1 MEKTV
6 LITGASGGIGL
17 ELAKIFA
24 REGYNLVITARSED
38 KLVALKTTLEET
50 RKIKVEIFPKDLSE
64 NGAARQ
70 LYDFTVQKGMTVDVL
85 VNNAGFGD
93 YGEFVKCN
101 PEKQNKM
108 MGLNIVALVELTRFF
123 SEEMVKRGSGKIMN
137 VASLA
142 SFVPGPLMSVYYA
155 TKAFVLSFTEA
166 IAVEFK
172 NSGVSVCALC
182 PGPTSTGFVENAD
195 LGRSG
200 LSKNLKS
207 MSAID
212 VAEYGYSCLMSGKVI
227 ALPGFMNKLGA
238 LLSQLMPRKLVR
250 EIVYRIQK

>member
-24 REGYNLVITARSED
+24 REGYNLVITARSGD
-38 KLVALKTTLEET
+38 KLADLKTQLEES
-50 RKIKVEIFPKDLSE
+50 RKVKVEIFPKDLSE

-70 LYDFTVQKGMTVDVL
+70 LYDFTVQKGMIVEVL

-93 YGEFVKCN
+93 YGEFSSCN
-101 PEKQNKM
+101 LEKQEEM
-108 MGLNIVALVELTRFF
+108 IRLNILALTCLTRFF
-123 SEEMVKRGSGKIMN
+123 AEDMVKRGSGKIMN
-137 VASLA
+137 VASVA

-166 IAVEFK
+166 LSVELK
-172 NSGVSVCALC
+172 NNGISVTALC
-182 PGPTSTGFVENAD
+182 PGPTATGFVEKAE

-200 LSKNLKS
+200 LFKNLKS
-207 MSAID
+207 MTAAN
-212 VAEYGYSCLMSGKVI
+212 VAEYGYRSLMSGKVI
-227 ALPGFMNKLGA
+227 AVPGLMNKLGA

-250 EIVYRIQK
+250 ETVYRIQK